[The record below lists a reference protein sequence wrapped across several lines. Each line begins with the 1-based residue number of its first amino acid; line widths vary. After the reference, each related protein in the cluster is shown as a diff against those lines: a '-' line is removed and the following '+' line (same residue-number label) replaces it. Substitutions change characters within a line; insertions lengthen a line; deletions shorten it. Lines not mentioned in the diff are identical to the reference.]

1 MISVRPA
8 THDDLERLADL
19 ARSFI
24 EKTRYARFLAFD
36 RATVLQFLQLLL
48 LRGLLVVAEVT
59 DRPGQLVG
67 FVAAVYGTDPIG
79 STKMLDEL
87 AWWVEPVYRNGR
99 TGPKLLR
106 ALEAWAQANG
116 VDTITM
122 KAPVD
127 TDVGRFYERHGYEPV
142 ETVHFKRLQHG
153 TDDGVT
159 PGRRDPRRLAS
170 DAAVDEEDRSRV

>member
-1 MISVRPA
+1 VITVRPA
-8 THDDLERLADL
+8 QLDDLETLADL

-24 EKTRYARFLAFD
+24 EKTRYARFLSFD

-48 LRGLLVVAEVT
+48 VRGLLVVAEPT
-59 DRPGQLVG
+59 ARPGQLVG
-67 FVAAVYGTDPIG
+67 FVAAVYGHDPIG
-79 STKMLDEL
+79 GTKMLDEL

-116 VDTITM
+116 VNTITM

-142 ETVHFKRLQHG
+142 ETVHFKRLTHG
-153 TDDGVT
+153 ADDRSVAG
-159 PGRRDPRRLAS
+159 GRDPERLES
-170 DAAVDEEDRSRV
+170 DAGRAEEDRSGV